1 MNLEISYDMTSANSP
16 RSFSIKRCSHGLFHL
31 RFDHLTVAMD
41 PSEFEELAKTIT
53 GAYLRFGIR
62 QVVDNVQKST

>member
-1 MNLEISYDMTSANSP
+1 MKSESSYDRKSANPP
-16 RSFSIKRCSHGLFHL
+16 RSFSVRICSHGLFHL
-31 RFDHLTVAMD
+31 CFDHLTLSMN

-62 QVVDNVQKST
+62 QVVDDVQKST